1 MPTVGSPHKNF
12 TLNGASI
19 TASGGRCVT
28 ADGTLAGSD
37 IGMIDAVRNIA
48 RFGGVDRYEALRM
61 ASAYPAAALGIDDTL
76 GYVRPGYR
84 ADLIELDDDLKVVR
98 SWAQGEVEAYT

>member
-12 TLNGASI
+12 TLNGVSV

-61 ASAYPAAALGIDDTL
+61 ASAYPAAALGMDDTL

-84 ADLIELDDDLKVVR
+84 ADLIALDDDFKVVR
-98 SWAQGEVEAYT
+98 SWVQGEMAAFT

>member
-1 MPTVGSPHKNF
+1 
-12 TLNGASI
+12 LNGVTV
-19 TASGGRCVT
+19 TASRGRCVT

-76 GYVRPGYR
+76 GYVRQGYR
-84 ADLIELDDDLKVVR
+84 ADLIELDDKLAVVR
-98 SWAQGEVEAYT
+98 SWVQGDMETYT